1 MAPLTHLMEGWFSGR
16 QVGKVGMAP
25 LTHLMEGWFSGRQVG
40 KVGMAT
46 LTHLMEGWFSGR
58 QVGKVGGLH
67 FPSTHV
73 APFGL
78 PADSWFINGEIELVT
93 SNTRIPERDKNLKV
107 VENHANND

>member
-1 MAPLTHLMEGWFSGR
+1 M
-16 QVGKVGMAP
+16 GMAP
-25 LTHLMEGWFSGRQVG
+25 
-40 KVGMAT
+40 

>member
-1 MAPLTHLMEGWFSGR
+1 MARITHLMEGWFSGR
-16 QVGKVGMAP
+16 KVGKVGKVGMAP

-67 FPSTHV
+67 FPSTQV

-78 PADSWFINGEIELVT
+78 PAKSGFLDGETEHRY
-93 SNTRIPERDKNLKV
+93 S
-107 VENHANND
+107 